1 MEGALSDAMDATV
14 ESAVAPLADALA
26 AAYRGGAALAPVAAL
41 SLDQGYAVQARVFAQ
56 RGMPRIGYKLAATS
70 PGGRTALGVDAP
82 LVGLVGAADL
92 IASGA
97 PVPPTPRP
105 LYAEAELVLRIGVDL
120 PPVADPAA
128 EGLLARLAEAVDGVF
143 SGIELCSSRFADDD
157 LAAGALV
164 ADNCLLHALVLG
176 DRLAERWDARFADCP
191 VQLWQG
197 EAAQAE
203 GATALAYGH
212 PLKALAWLAGW
223 LGRQGQG
230 LRAGD
235 WIATGSTTGI
245 TPVVP
250 DRPVAARFGAFGG
263 VTAQIG
269 LHEQDEGEAK

>member
-1 MEGALSDAMDATV
+1 MSDGMEATV
-14 ESAVAPLADALA
+14 EGVVAPLADALA
-26 AAYRGGAALAPVAAL
+26 AAHRGGAAVAPAAAL

-56 RGMPRIGYKLAATS
+56 RGTPRTGYKLAATS
-70 PGGRTALGVDAP
+70 PGGRIALGVDAP

-105 LYAEAELVLRIGVDL
+105 LYAEAELVLRIGADL
-120 PPVADPAA
+120 PPVPDPAA

-143 SGIELCSSRFADDD
+143 AGIELCSSRFADDD

-176 DRLAERWDARFADCP
+176 ERLAERWDERFADCP

-197 EAAQAE
+197 ETVRAE
-203 GATALAYGH
+203 GTTALAYGH

-223 LGRQGQG
+223 LGRQEQG

-235 WIATGSTTGI
+235 WVATGSTTGI
-245 TPVVP
+245 TPVAP